1 MACESVT
8 RGSAL
13 VSPAV
18 RRPAL
23 ASVAALALV
32 LGAASCSTFDPNAAS
47 VNGEDITRRDFEDD
61 LDELRDNEDY
71 VAASGQSVQGTLANS
86 VSTDFAAAEL
96 TNRVLATLVHQEVT
110 ARRLTVDP
118 AVTDVAR
125 QIGPQFV
132 VGQAETAETIYQT
145 LPEDYRATVEQEV
158 AERLTL
164 ALALNEV
171 TVGDVT
177 SQIEDQPLRNA
188 AEVCVLLIPAGS
200 EEDAQAALDE
210 LAGGADFATVAGT
223 YSADPTLAQAGGDL
237 RNEDGSCP
245 SGQAYLQLGED
256 VVTAMEE
263 AEVGSDIGPL
273 PLDQFFLVI
282 RVVSVEG
289 LSDTAVAEALF
300 GFASP
305 DNAAFGEWL
314 TATLAEADIDVDP
327 RYGRWDA
334 SVGGVVSPANDTPT
348 TVAS

>member
-1 MACESVT
+1 M
-8 RGSAL
+8 RRL
-13 VSPAV
+13 V
-18 RRPAL
+18 L
-23 ASVAALALV
+23 ASVAVLALV
-32 LGAASCSTFDPNAAS
+32 LGASSCSTIDPNAAT
-47 VNGEDITRRDFEDD
+47 VNGEDISRRDFEDD
-61 LDELRDNEDY
+61 LHSLRDNDDY
-71 VAASGQSVQGTLANS
+71 VAASGQQVAGSLTNS
-86 VSTDFAAAEL
+86 VSTDFAAREL

-132 VGQAETAETIYQT
+132 LGQAETAETIYQT
-145 LPEDYRATVEQEV
+145 LPEDYRATIEQEV

-171 TVGDVT
+171 TVNDVS

-188 AEVCVLLIPAGS
+188 SEVCVLLLPAGS
-200 EEDAQAALDE
+200 EENAQTALDE
-210 LAGGADFATVAGT
+210 LAGGADFATVVGT
-223 YSADPTLAQAGGDL
+223 YSADPTLAQSGGEL

-245 SGQAYLQLGED
+245 TGQAYLQLGEE
-256 VVTAMEE
+256 VVNAMEE
-263 AEVGSDIGPL
+263 AEIGTDVGPL

-289 LSDTAVAEALF
+289 QSATAVAEALF
-300 GFASP
+300 GYAAP
-305 DNAAFGEWL
+305 DNPAFGEWL
-314 TATLAEADIDVDP
+314 TATLADADVDVDP

-334 SVGGVVSPANDTPT
+334 TAGGVVSPANDTPT